1 MRTTVDLDEDLM
13 KQALAITKLPT
24 KTAVLEEGLRSLLR
38 REAGRAL
45 AAMGGS
51 QPQARPIPRRRLK

>member
-1 MRTTVDLDEDLM
+1 MRTTLDLDESLV
-13 KQALAITKLPT
+13 KEALAVTKLPT
-24 KTAVLEEGLRSLLR
+24 KTAVIEEGLRALLR

-51 QPQARPIPRRRLK
+51 QPQAKAVRRRRAR